1 MIVNGKAIAADIFAQ
16 VKKDLA
22 SLQRPLTLGILFA
35 SPDFATKSFIAIK
48 EKRAAEI
55 GVTLVQRALPDSATT
70 DDALAALASLSK
82 EVDGVIVQLPL
93 PKNIDIEKVLSAI
106 PTDKDVDGIGGGKAV
121 VLSPVVAAIKEI
133 LTRESTLL
141 FGKKVVV
148 VGKGRLVGAPAAD
161 WFEQQGAEVTLVGA
175 GDTIAAATVL
185 ADVILLGVGSPGLLT
200 PEMIKQ
206 GVMILDAGTSESA
219 GKLTGDADPACEEK
233 TFLFTPVPGGIGP
246 IAVAMIFKNLVT
258 LAKVVK

>member
-1 MIVNGKAIAADIFAQ
+1 MIVNGKVIAADILAQ

-22 SLQRPLTLGILFA
+22 SLQRPLALGILFA

-55 GVTLVQRALPDSATT
+55 GATLVQRELPDSATT
-70 DDALAALASLSK
+70 DDALAALISLSK

-93 PKNIDIEKVLSAI
+93 PKNIDTEKVLSAI
-106 PTDKDVDGIGGGKAV
+106 PADKDVDGIGGGKAV